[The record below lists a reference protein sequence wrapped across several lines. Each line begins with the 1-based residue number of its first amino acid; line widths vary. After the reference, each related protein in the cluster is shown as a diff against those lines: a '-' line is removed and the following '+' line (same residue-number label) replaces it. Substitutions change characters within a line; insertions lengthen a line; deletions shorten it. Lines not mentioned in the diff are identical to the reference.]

1 VRTLSP
7 TTCDALRVDRAD
19 LAFLD
24 SPAGVEAL
32 ATAAAYDDSSHSRA
46 AAGDAAA
53 VDPLKAVTALRKAL
67 PHLDAPAASAV
78 LTQVRLRRRARPRL
92 GDLVDALL
100 LTEDGLEQAT
110 RTAVADQRAR
120 RYADSGATHVAD
132 LGCGLGLDSAAF
144 ARVGLRV
151 TAGERDPVVAA
162 LARRNLA
169 ALGHTDLVTVL
180 EGDITDER
188 VLTAALADADAA
200 YADPAR
206 RDPATQRDGRSARV
220 TDPESWSPPW
230 SWVVA
235 LAARLPRT
243 AAKVA
248 PGVDHAL
255 IPDGGCG
262 TWTSVDGQLV
272 EAELAWPALA
282 LEGFRRAAVV
292 IRGGVSAPSSE
303 WSSVD
308 IADETP
314 AQVGPI
320 GAWLLEPDDAVI
332 RSGLVSHVASRVEG
346 RLLDPRVAYVTTDA
360 DIDVVP
366 LAARF
371 RVVDALP
378 YDLGTLRSALVAHDV
393 GHVVVKK
400 RAISADP
407 DDVRRRLK
415 LPTATGTAVVLL
427 TRIGDAPWAFVCDV
441 TSGPSR

>member
-1 VRTLSP
+1 M
-7 TTCDALRVDRAD
+7 
-19 LAFLD
+19 
-24 SPAGVEAL
+24 
-32 ATAAAYDDSSHSRA
+32 
-46 AAGDAAA
+46 
-53 VDPLKAVTALRKAL
+53 DPLKAVTALRRAL
-67 PHLDAPAASAV
+67 PHLDAPSASAV

-92 GDLVDALL
+92 GDLVDQLL

-110 RTAVADQRAR
+110 RTVVADQRAR
-120 RYADSGATHVAD
+120 RYADAGATHVAD

-144 ARVGLRV
+144 ARAGLRV
-151 TAGERDPVVAA
+151 TAVERDPVVAA
-162 LARRNLA
+162 LAHRNVT
-169 ALGHTDLVTVL
+169 ALGLAGLVTVL
-180 EGDITDER
+180 EGDITDEQ

-235 LAARLPRT
+235 LAGRVPLT

-272 EAELAWPALA
+272 EAELAWPSLA
-282 LEGFRRAAVV
+282 RTGFRR
-292 IRGGVSAPSSE
+292 SAEVLRTGAGTFPSVE
-303 WSSVD
+303 WCSVD
-308 IADETP
+308 LADEEP
-314 AQVGPI
+314 PPVGDV
-320 GAWLLEPDDAVI
+320 GAWLHEPDDAVI
-332 RSGLVSHVASRVEG
+332 RSGLVSHVVARLEG

-360 DIDVVP
+360 DIDVAP

-371 RVVDALP
+371 RVVQALP
-378 YDLGTLRSALVAHDV
+378 YDIDSLRAALVAHDV

-400 RAISADP
+400 RAIGADP
-407 DDVRRRLK
+407 DDVRRRLR
-415 LPTATGTAVVLL
+415 LPAAPGSAVVIL

-441 TSGPSR
+441 EPGRTR

>member
-1 VRTLSP
+1 
-7 TTCDALRVDRAD
+7 VDLAD

-32 ATAAAYDDSSHSRA
+32 GVATAYDDSSHARA

-67 PHLDAPAASAV
+67 PLLDAATASAV

-92 GDLVDALL
+92 GDLVEHLL

-110 RTAVADQRAR
+110 RTVVANQRAH
-120 RYADSGATHVAD
+120 RYADSGAAHVAD

-144 ARVGLRV
+144 ARAGLSV
-151 TAGERDPVVAA
+151 TAVERDPLVAA
-162 LARRNLA
+162 LARHNIA
-169 ALGHTDLVTVL
+169 ALGHADVVTVV
-180 EGDITDER
+180 EGDITDEQL
-188 VLTAALADADAA
+188 LTTALADADAA

-230 SWVVA
+230 SWVVS
-235 LAARLPRT
+235 LAARVPRT

-272 EAELAWPALA
+272 EAEIAWPALA
-282 LEGFRRAAVV
+282 RDGARRVAVV
-292 IRGGVSAPSSE
+292 VRGDTAPSTE
-303 WSSVD
+303 HSSVD
-308 IADETP
+308 LADEEP
-314 AQVGPI
+314 PPVGPV
-320 GAWLLEPDDAVI
+320 GTWLLEPDDAVI
-332 RSGLVSHVASRVEG
+332 RSGLVSHVVGRVDG
-346 RLLDPRVAYVTTDA
+346 RLLDPRVAYVTSDTDL
-360 DIDVVP
+360 DVTP
-366 LAARF
+366 FAARF
-371 RVVDALP
+371 RVEQALP
-378 YDLGTLRSALVAHDV
+378 YDLDGLRAALVARGV

-400 RAISADP
+400 RAIGADP

-415 LPTATGTAVVLL
+415 LPASPGSAVVLL
-427 TRIGDAPWAFVCDV
+427 TRIGDNPWAFVCDV
-441 TSGPSR
+441 R